1 VAIRVNLSKGRGT
14 KPQGLRCF
22 GTKMAGLP
30 PQGFLWLRQ
39 PLTRE
44 ENRKGVFLLPGK
56 EKPLEAAE
64 GKSSPGQAKEEKKV
78 KKKPTRG
85 KGIGWWNSQKLSR
98 KIAIFFLLVILPVF
112 FLVAHTYQRIYT
124 VIDLYEGIVNTNYP
138 YIVAIKEIEN
148 AVTRQE
154 AAMGQFLLLGT
165 EESLIALQL
174 RQHDVQVSIEAAREY
189 TKDAEQLKILDS
201 IQSLQADL
209 NSASN
214 NIVAQYQEGNQEQ
227 ALALYREG
235 TYKSIQDGLRSHC
248 GLLNGLNQEAI
259 IRIQANVRDGASKS
273 IQFLL
278 GAGVFVLILALAAI
292 LILPRSITRP
302 LEELTRVSKKIAD
315 GDLSVVP
322 EVRSR
327 DEVGTLAAAFARMV
341 EGLRD
346 LVQQIYDSAAKISKY
361 AQDFST
367 SAAETSKATEQ
378 IAATIQDVAQGA
390 EHQVERVN
398 DISRVINDLAA
409 AAQQIAANANTVAGD
424 AAAAQQLAQTGTET
438 AERTADQI
446 EVANSSIQDATGVIK
461 DLGKRSEEIGNIVGL
476 ITAIAEQT
484 NLLALNAALEAARAG
499 EQGRGFA
506 VVADEVRKLAEQ
518 SADAAK
524 QIGGLIRETQ
534 EDIDRA
540 ISVMGTGAAE
550 LARGTDQVQAL
561 EKSFQDILADVQRVA
576 ERMQEVSAATE
587 EIASDTE
594 RVVTTIEEISEISK
608 GSAVGT
614 QNVGALTEEQTASM
628 EEIAAAAQQLNQMAG
643 DLERLLGRFKL

>member
-1 VAIRVNLSKGRGT
+1 VSKVEGPAPEERVKGGWWRQLSRKKAKKGEQDNLQKVDGTADGSKGKKTR
-14 KPQGLRCF
+14 KFGL
-22 GTKMAGLP
+22 
-30 PQGFLWLRQ
+30 W
-39 PLTRE
+39 
-44 ENRKGVFLLPGK
+44 
-56 EKPLEAAE
+56 
-64 GKSSPGQAKEEKKV
+64 SSV
-78 KKKPTRG
+78 
-85 KGIGWWNSQKLSR
+85 KLSR
-98 KIAIFFLLVILPVF
+98 KIASGYLALVLLMLALTLFSYLRLVKVIE
-112 FLVAHTYQRIYT
+112 H
-124 VIDLYEGIVNTNYP
+124 YEEVVDTHYP
-138 YIVAIKEIEN
+138 YIMTIKEIDAAIAKQN
-148 AVTRQE
+148 A
-154 AAMGQFLLLGT
+154 AFAQFLLTGSQEDL
-165 EESLIALQL
+165 SALRLYSADASRFISQA
-174 RQHDVQVSIEAAREY
+174 QEY
-189 TKDAEQLKILDS
+189 TTDEEQLQTLNRINMIQGDLAGKIETVITLYE
-201 IQSLQADL
+201 A
-209 NSASN
+209 
-214 NIVAQYQEGNQEQ
+214 GNQEN
-227 ALALYREG
+227 AINLYKESAYTTNSQRELENH
-235 TYKSIQDGLRSHC
+235 YKSLSTLNEEIIQTTREIVQ
-248 GLLNGLNQEAI
+248 NEAT
-259 IRIQANVRDGASKS
+259 RTL
-273 IQFLL
+273 QFMITM
-278 GAGVFVLILALAAI
+278 GIAVVVLSLAASF
-292 LILPRSITRP
+292 LLPRSITRP

-484 NLLALNAALEAARAG
+484 NLLALNAAIEAARAG

-561 EKSFQDILADVQRVA
+561 EKSFQDILAGVQRVA
-576 ERMQEVSAATE
+576 ERMQEVSGATE
-587 EIASDTE
+587 EIASGSE
-594 RVVTTIEEISEISK
+594 RVVTTIGEITEISRIA
-608 GSAVGT
+608 AVGT

-628 EEIAAAAQQLNQMAG
+628 EEIAAAAQQLNQMAA
-643 DLERLLGRFKL
+643 DLKNQLDKFKL